1 MKNLAI
7 PCLLL
12 LVACSKSIDQQ
23 HPATTNNE
31 KETCSFGLSE
41 FNMVKRPAM
50 NIEMSKGKPGG
61 GGGNGSGGSGGTGT
75 TGGGTTPTTSNV
87 ILLDF
92 NGEYVTNTMWNVNGP
107 ITCAPANLNAEEA
120 GVILQRVTTDF
131 TPFNITVTTDEAV
144 NNAANTLKRMRV
156 IITESWEWYGQA
168 GGVSYLN
175 SFTWGSNTPCFVF
188 SSLLG
193 YSVKMIAEACSHEAG
208 HTIGLRHQSVYDQ
221 AGVKISEYNWGQGSG
236 EIGWAPIMGAS
247 YNENLSLWHYGPNSI
262 SSTTMQDDV
271 AKIAAVVG
279 FVSDEYTNATSGA
292 TVLSSSKTGLINAS
306 TDIDFFSVTISS
318 TKTLS
323 LIPTNVGPNNDGGNL
338 DLVLKIYDSQGVLLS
353 SINDPLIL
361 NAGVSLSAGSYYV
374 SASTTDNQY
383 TTRYG
388 MLSRYTIGIN

>member
-1 MKNLAI
+1 ME
-7 PCLLL
+7 
-12 LVACSKSIDQQ
+12 V
-23 HPATTNNE
+23 
-31 KETCSFGLSE
+31 G
-41 FNMVKRPAM
+41 
-50 NIEMSKGKPGG
+50 KGKPGG
-61 GGGNGSGGSGGTGT
+61 SGGGNGT
-75 TGGGTTPTTSNV
+75 TGGGGSTTPTLANV

-92 NGEYVTNTMWNVNGP
+92 NGHYVANTMWNVNGP
-107 ITCAPANLNAEEA
+107 YTCSPANLTAEEA
-120 GVILQRVTTDF
+120 DPILQRVVTDF

-144 NNAANTLKRMRV
+144 YNAANPSKRMRV
-156 IITESWEWYGQA
+156 VITESWEWYGQV

-193 YSVKMIAEACSHEAG
+193 YSVKKIAEACSHEAG
-208 HTIGLRHQSVYDQ
+208 HTLGLRHQSLYDEN
-221 AGVKISEYNWGQGSG
+221 GVKLNEYNWGQGSG

-247 YNENLSLWHYGPNSI
+247 YNENLSLWHYGPNSL
-262 SSTTMQDDV
+262 SATTMQDDV

-279 FVSDEYTNATSGA
+279 FVNDEYVNSTASATA
-292 TVLSSSKTGLINAS
+292 LSSSKTGLINNN
-306 TDIDFFSVTISS
+306 TDIDFFSVNINS

-323 LIPTNVGPNNDGGNL
+323 LIPANVGPNNDGGNL
-338 DLVLKIYDSQGVLLS
+338 DLVLKIYNSQGTLLS

-388 MLSRYTIGIN
+388 MLSKYTIGIN